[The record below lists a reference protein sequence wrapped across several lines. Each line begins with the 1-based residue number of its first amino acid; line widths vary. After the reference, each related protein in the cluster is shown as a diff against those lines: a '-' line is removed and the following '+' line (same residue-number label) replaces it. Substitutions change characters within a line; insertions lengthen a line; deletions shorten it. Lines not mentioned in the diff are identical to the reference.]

1 MIEKFKEAF
10 KEEAVELLSQLE
22 DTLLEL
28 EQDPTNAEVI
38 ASIFRTMHTI
48 KGSASMFGFEK
59 IAHFT
64 HEMESLM
71 ELLRQGAFVPDKTF
85 ISMTLEA
92 RDFIEE
98 LLKEEKQEVLEQ
110 ALAFAER
117 FKQHIEELSQ
127 KKGGEK
133 TTVLNVP
140 PTEGNVQ
147 SAEGPGGASAVVDT
161 SHASSAVAGNTPS
174 LSETGTVPGGTP
186 HGSIETYRIQFLPHR
201 DIFKSG
207 VHLLL
212 ILDELSRLGTM
223 SLIARKQNIPPL
235 SSLNEEECFVGWD
248 ITLTTDKGEDAIRDV
263 FIFVEDRADIKI
275 ERVPVPEKEK
285 EGEGNVKRL
294 GEILVE
300 RGVTSPTT
308 IESLEA
314 EKKRLGELLV
324 EKNLVSE
331 EDVRSALLEQEHLKQ
346 VRERQELVTNSIRVS
361 SERLDTLVDLVGELV
376 TLQARLASLSS
387 GIRDANLLSLS
398 EQMERLVAQL
408 RDTAMGIR
416 MLPIGTTFSRF
427 RRLVRDLSQ
436 ELGKEIDLV
445 TEGGDTELD
454 KTVIEKLNDPLVH
467 IIRNSVDHGI
477 EKPQDRQARGKPLR
491 GTIRLSAFHSG
502 AYVLIQ
508 VSDDGA
514 GLNRERI
521 LEKAIEKGLLNG
533 GANYSDEE
541 IFQCIFAPG
550 FSTASQVTSVSGRG
564 VGMDVVKRH
573 IESLGGMVSIESSQ
587 GKGTTVTLRIP
598 LTLAIIDGLL
608 VRIERENFVI
618 PLSAV
623 DGCIEIASV
632 ERSNLEKHRAM
643 LSYRNMI
650 LPFITLRTVL
660 DIEGEVPDI
669 EQIVVVTL
677 MEKRI
682 GFVVDQVIGD
692 NQTVI
697 KPLGPLFKNVPIFS
711 GASIL
716 GDGSIALII
725 DIPRLCQYSQ
735 KMEEAK

>member
-22 DTLLEL
+22 DALLEL
-28 EQDPTNAEVI
+28 EQDPTNKEVI
-38 ASIFRTMHTI
+38 ASVFRTMHTI

-64 HEMESLM
+64 HEMESIM
-71 ELLRQGAFVPDKTF
+71 ELLRQEVFVPDKTF

-98 LLKEEKQEVLEQ
+98 LLKEERQDILEQ
-110 ALAFAER
+110 ALTFAER
-117 FKQHIEELSQ
+117 FKQHIEKLSHQ
-127 KKGGEK
+127 KGASPSEEKMVAQSLPGGEGK
-133 TTVLNVP
+133 DLPEEGPKVPSVATGSISSPP
-140 PTEGNVQ
+140 PTE
-147 SAEGPGGASAVVDT
+147 
-161 SHASSAVAGNTPS
+161 AGSKVTPPPS
-174 LSETGTVPGGTP
+174 L
-186 HGSIETYRIQFLPHR
+186 ETYRIQLLPHR

-207 VHLLL
+207 VRLLL

-223 SLIARKQNIPPL
+223 SLIARKEDIPPL
-235 SSLNEEECFVGWD
+235 SVLNEEECFVGWD
-248 ITLTTDKGEDAIRDV
+248 ITLSTDKGEDAIRDV

-275 ERVPVPEKEK
+275 EKVSVPEKE
-285 EGEGNVKRL
+285 GEKNIKRL

-324 EKNLVSE
+324 EKKLVSE
-331 EDVRSALLEQEHLKQ
+331 EDVRSALLEQEHLKHI
-346 VRERQELVTNSIRVS
+346 RERQELSTNSIRVP

-376 TLQARLASLSS
+376 TLQARLASLSL
-387 GIRDANLLSLS
+387 GIRDANLVLLS

-436 ELGKEIDLV
+436 ELGKEVELV

-477 EKPQDRQARGKPLR
+477 ERPLDRQARGKPPQ

-514 GLNRERI
+514 GLNREKI

-533 GANYSDEE
+533 GTNYSDEE

-573 IESLGGMVSIESSQ
+573 IESLGGMVSIDSAQ

-608 VRIERENFVI
+608 VRIGQDNFVI

-623 DGCIEIASV
+623 DGCIEIASS
-632 ERSNLEKHRAM
+632 ERINLEKHRAM

-660 DIEGEVPDI
+660 EIPGNVPDI

-735 KMEEAK
+735 KMEEPK